1 MCRSSACHY
10 ELCNHDSNVLLE
22 PCQYYEHERTSAEM
36 NSCLFQLRQPAS
48 VNNVNELCPACVQQ
62 QSLAA
67 AAAAEFWERMND
79 GQKDAQRRAKEEKKA
94 EKKKNGNFLWRKV
107 LSRISSKNFSN

>member
-1 MCRSSACHY
+1 MCRTSAYHY
-10 ELCNHDSNVLLE
+10 ELCNHDSNLVLQY
-22 PCQYYEHERTSAEM
+22 CQYSERERTSAEM

-48 VNNVNELCPACVQQ
+48 VNSVNEICPACVRQQ
-62 QSLAA
+62 GSAA

-107 LSRISSKNFSN
+107 LNRTSSKNSSN